1 MIFNFFKKKK
11 SIDTSAIKNFNKAL
25 ITIRDFIAFWEFEKA
40 RLAINEIIKKE
51 TESFNAYLNE
61 IEEKNKQKEIKE
73 FNKKIEKLKL
83 LQKENQQKQEKHK
96 IELEQK
102 LKKEELKNVNQQI
115 KQLVWKKEYFQALRL
130 LNVFLESNS
139 WDIKYAEFW
148 SNWKK
153 ILTKNIEKQKLQKEK
168 EIKNNAYLEAKQ
180 LIWDIK
186 ISNFDASKEIVPWDS
201 LMNKLKKSV
210 FFYYNFKKKLRDKKL
225 YDEVNFLLTSNKQS
239 DNLLLKSKIAAIHS
253 WFSKKIYW
261 EKVDWYEIFWQTHS
275 ADKISGDSMWYIENK
290 NEYKFF
296 IWDATWHWIKAW
308 FIVSQLTKIFQDLS
322 YKKDMFELSMT
333 INNSLK
339 QDLKSWNFITSV
351 FFSINKKDNSN
362 INVIWMWHEP
372 LYLYKKSSWEVQKI
386 IAWWLAA
393 WIRLIK
399 DVSQIKQKQI
409 NMEEGDILITYT
421 DWIIEAKN
429 QDWEMFGFDR
439 LVAQFKKYSLLNYSL
454 ENINKNLMTDLE
466 KFVWKSKMDHDDISI
481 LLFKKNKDYD
491 FLNEKNK
498 ALDFLKEHWLTKKE
512 INVVKWK
519 THKEALD
526 DIKIYQK
533 QNSLKNI
540 LKNLD
545 YLYRI
550 WELPKLKQECIRYI
564 KEGYIHKKLNFYLKK
579 SIENENFF
587 KIKQKNKKVQDKYN
601 VLMELYK
608 KWEYDTV
615 IMECSEIIQKD
626 WNI

>member
-296 IWDATWHWIKAW
+296 IWDATGHGIKAW
-308 FIVSQLTKIFQDLS
+308 FIVSQLTKIFQDLA
-322 YKKDMFELSMT
+322 YKKDIFELSMN

-351 FFSINKKDNSN
+351 FFSISKKNNSK
-362 INVIWMWHEP
+362 INLIWMGHEP
-372 LYLYKKSSWEVQKI
+372 LFLYKKQTNEVQKI

-399 DVSQIKQKQI
+399 DISQIKQKEI
-409 NMEEGDILITYT
+409 SMEEWDILITYT

-429 QDWEMFGFDR
+429 LDWEMFGFDR
-439 LVAQFKKYSLLNYSL
+439 LMQNFKKYSQLNYSL
-454 ENINKNLMTDLE
+454 ENINKNLMIDLE
-466 KFVWKSKMDHDDISI
+466 KFIWKSKIDHDDISI

-498 ALDFLKEHWLTKKE
+498 ALEFLKEHWLTKKE
-512 INVVKWK
+512 LNVIKWK
-519 THKEALD
+519 THKEALE

>member
-11 SIDTSAIKNFNKAL
+11 NIDTSAIKNFNKAL

-40 RLAINEIIKKE
+40 KLAINEIIKKE
-51 TESFNAYLNE
+51 TESFNQYLNE
-61 IEEKNKQKEIKE
+61 IDEKNKQKEIKG
-73 FNKKIEKLKL
+73 FNSKIDKLKKL
-83 LQKENQQKQEKHK
+83 KKENEKKQEKYN
-96 IELEQK
+96 IELEEK
-102 LKKEELKNVNQQI
+102 LKKEELKNVNQKI
-115 KQLVWKKEYFQALRL
+115 KELTWKKEYFQALRL
-130 LNVFLESNS
+130 LNVFLDWKS

-153 ILTKNIEKQKLQKEK
+153 ILTKNIEKQKSQKEK
-168 EIKNNAYLEAKQ
+168 EIKNNAYLEARQ

-186 ISNFDASKEIVPWDS
+186 ISNFDASKEIVPWDT
-201 LMNKLKKSV
+201 LLNKLKKSV

-225 YDEVNFLLTSNKQS
+225 YDEVNFLLTTNKQT

-296 IWDATWHWIKAW
+296 IWDATGHGIKAW
-308 FIVSQLTKIFQDLS
+308 FIVSQLTKIFQDLA
-322 YKKDMFELSMT
+322 YKKDIFELSMN

-351 FFSINKKDNSN
+351 FFSISKKNNSK
-362 INVIWMWHEP
+362 INLIWMGHEP
-372 LYLYKKSSWEVQKI
+372 LFLYKKQTNEVQKI

-399 DVSQIKQKQI
+399 DISQIKQKEI
-409 NMEEGDILITYT
+409 SMEEWDILITYT

-429 QDWEMFGFDR
+429 LDWEMFGFDR
-439 LVAQFKKYSLLNYSL
+439 LMQNFKKYSQLNYSL
-454 ENINKNLMTDLE
+454 ENINKNLMIDLE
-466 KFVWKSKMDHDDISI
+466 KFIWKSKIDHDDISI

-498 ALDFLKEHWLTKKE
+498 ALEFLKEHWLTKKE
-512 INVVKWK
+512 LNVIKWK
-519 THKEALD
+519 THKEALE